1 MDWKSIGRG
10 ALIALA
16 GAALTYA
23 TTIVIPAMEGSGNA
37 TLLTAAAF
45 ASVAVNVLRK
55 AMEQKNEA
63 KTDG

>member
-1 MDWKSIGRG
+1 MDWRSIGRG

-23 TTIVIPAMEGSGNA
+23 STVIVPAMEGSGNA

-45 ASVAVNVLRK
+45 ASVAVNVIRK
-55 AMEQKNEA
+55 AMEA

>member
-37 TLLTAAAF
+37 TLLAVAAF

-55 AMEQKNEA
+55 AMET
-63 KTDG
+63 KTDGQ

>member
-37 TLLTAAAF
+37 TLLTLAAF
-45 ASVAVNVLRK
+45 ASVGVNVLRK
-55 AMEQKNEA
+55 AMET

>member
-10 ALIALA
+10 AAIALA

-23 TTIVIPAMEGSGNA
+23 TSVVVPAMEGSGNA
-37 TLLTAAAF
+37 TLLTLAAF

-55 AMEQKNEA
+55 ALESKRESGN
-63 KTDG
+63 GG

>member
-10 ALIALA
+10 AAIALA

-55 AMEQKNEA
+55 ALEP

>member
-23 TTIVIPAMEGSGNA
+23 TTIVIPAMEASGNA

-45 ASVAVNVLRK
+45 ASVAVNVIRK
-55 AMEQKNEA
+55 SLEA
-63 KTDG
+63 KTSG

>member
-55 AMEQKNEA
+55 ALEQKNEVKA
-63 KTDG
+63 DG

>member
-10 ALIALA
+10 AAIALA

-55 AMEQKNEA
+55 ALES

>member
-1 MDWKSIGRG
+1 MDWRSIGRG

-16 GAALTYA
+16 GAALTYVSA
-23 TTIVIPAMEGSGNA
+23 AVIPAMEGSGNA

-45 ASVAVNVLRK
+45 ASVAVNVIRK
-55 AMEQKNEA
+55 ALET

>member
-10 ALIALA
+10 AAIALA

-23 TTIVIPAMEGSGNA
+23 TSVVVPAMEGSGNA
-37 TLLTAAAF
+37 TLLTLAAF

-55 AMEQKNEA
+55 ALESKADVPN
-63 KTDG
+63 

>member
-1 MDWKSIGRG
+1 MDWRSIGRG

-23 TTIVIPAMEGSGNA
+23 STVVVPAMEGSGNA

-55 AMEQKNEA
+55 AMEA
-63 KTDG
+63 KADVTS

>member
-23 TTIVIPAMEGSGNA
+23 STVVVPAMEGSGNA
-37 TLLTAAAF
+37 TLLTLAAF

-55 AMEQKNEA
+55 AMEA
-63 KTDG
+63 KASDPS

>member
-23 TTIVIPAMEGSGNA
+23 STVAIPAMEGSGNA
-37 TLLTAAAF
+37 TLLTMAAF
-45 ASVAVNVLRK
+45 ASVAVNVIRK
-55 AMEQKNEA
+55 ALESKA
-63 KTDG
+63 DAPG

>member
-23 TTIVIPAMEGSGNA
+23 STIVIPAMEGSGNA
-37 TLLTAAAF
+37 TLLALAAV
-45 ASVAVNVLRK
+45 ASVAVNVIRK
-55 AMEQKNEA
+55 ALEA
-63 KTDG
+63 KASG

>member
-55 AMEQKNEA
+55 ALEQKNEVHA
-63 KTDG
+63 DG

>member
-23 TTIVIPAMEGSGNA
+23 STLDVPAMEGSGNA
-37 TLLTAAAF
+37 TLLTSAAF

-55 AMEQKNEA
+55 AMEA
-63 KTDG
+63 KTDVPS

>member
-10 ALIALA
+10 AMIALA

-23 TTIVIPAMEGSGNA
+23 TSVVVPAMEGSGNA
-37 TLLTAAAF
+37 TLLTLAAF

-55 AMEQKNEA
+55 ALES
-63 KTDG
+63 KTDGTN